1 MFKGIGMWWKV
12 LILLILGWVCVGA
25 WIFPA
30 PTPVEH
36 NADVFRIIYFHFPMA
51 ISTVVA
57 FGIGMYFSIRY
68 LVTRDLR
75 YDLKE
80 ALAARLGIIFCI
92 LTTISG
98 AIFAK
103 NTWGS
108 YWNWDPRETS
118 IFMLLL
124 VYAAYFALRSAVSD
138 SDQRA
143 NLSAVYSIL
152 GFVATIFLVF
162 IMPRIIP
169 GLHPGA
175 PKPTGASEGSVISF
189 SFETAIV
196 LFPSVLA
203 HVGLMI
209 WIYMLSIKIA
219 LHGKEYENG

>member
-1 MFKGIGMWWKV
+1 MWWKV
-12 LILLILGWVCVGA
+12 LILLVLSWVCVGA

-30 PTPVEH
+30 PTPVIF
-36 NADVFRIIYFHFPMA
+36 NADVFRIVYFHFPMA

-57 FGIGMYFSIRY
+57 FGVGMYFAIRY
-68 LVTRDLR
+68 LSTREMQ

-80 ALAARLGIIFCI
+80 SLAARLGLIFCV

-118 IFMLLL
+118 IFMLLM

-138 SDQRA
+138 PDQRA

-162 IMPRIIP
+162 IMPRLIP

-175 PKPTGASEGSVISF
+175 PKPTGVSEGSVISF
-189 SFETAIV
+189 STKTALV

-203 HVGLMI
+203 HIGIFL
-209 WIYMLSIKIA
+209 WIYKLSIDIA
-219 LHGKEYENG
+219 LRGRGYENG

>member
-1 MFKGIGMWWKV
+1 MWWKV
-12 LILLILGWVCVGA
+12 LIFLVMAWVCIGA

-30 PTPVEH
+30 PTPVKE
-36 NADVFRIIYFHFPMA
+36 NPEVFRIIYFHFPMA

-57 FGIGMYFSIRY
+57 FGIGMYYAVRY
-68 LVTRDLR
+68 LNTRDLS

-80 ALAARLGIIFCI
+80 MLAARIGIIFCI

-124 VYAAYFALRSAVSD
+124 VYAAYFALRTAVSD
-138 SDQRA
+138 PNQRA
-143 NLSAVYSIL
+143 NLSAAYSIL

-175 PKPTGASEGSVISF
+175 PKPTGVSEGSVISF
-189 SFETAIV
+189 STRTAIV

-203 HVGLMI
+203 HIGLML
-209 WIYMLSIKIA
+209 WIYLLSIKIA
-219 LHGKEYENG
+219 VYGREYENV

>member
-1 MFKGIGMWWKV
+1 MA
-12 LILLILGWVCVGA
+12 WVCIGA

-30 PTPVEH
+30 PTPVEF
-36 NADVFRIIYFHFPMA
+36 NSEVFRIIYFHFPMA
-51 ISTVVA
+51 ITTVVA
-57 FGIGMYFSIRY
+57 FGIGMYYAIKY
-68 LVTRDLR
+68 LRTRNLKYDLR
-75 YDLKE
+75 E
-80 ALAARLGIIFCI
+80 TLAARLGIIFCI

-103 NTWGS
+103 HTWGS

-138 SDQRA
+138 PDQKA

-175 PKPTGASEGSVISF
+175 PKPTGASEGSIITF
-189 SFETAIV
+189 SFETGAV

-203 HVGLMI
+203 HVGLML
-209 WIYMLSIKIA
+209 WIYMLSIKIS
-219 LHGKEYENG
+219 LSGKEYENV

>member
-1 MFKGIGMWWKV
+1 
-12 LILLILGWVCVGA
+12 
-25 WIFPA
+25 
-30 PTPVEH
+30 
-36 NADVFRIIYFHFPMA
+36 MA

-57 FGIGMYFSIRY
+57 FGVGMYYALRY
-68 LVTRDLR
+68 LSTRDMQ

-80 ALAARLGIIFCI
+80 SLAARLGIIFCV

-118 IFMLLL
+118 IFMLLM
-124 VYAAYFALRSAVSD
+124 VYAAYFALRSAVGD
-138 SDQRA
+138 PDQKA

-175 PKPTGASEGSVISF
+175 PKPTGVSEGSVISL
-189 SFETAIV
+189 STKTALV

-203 HVGLMI
+203 HIGLFL
-209 WIYMLSIKIA
+209 WIYKLSIDIA
-219 LHGKEYENG
+219 LRGREQENV

>member
-1 MFKGIGMWWKV
+1 
-12 LILLILGWVCVGA
+12 
-25 WIFPA
+25 
-30 PTPVEH
+30 
-36 NADVFRIIYFHFPMA
+36 MA

-57 FGIGMYFSIRY
+57 FGIGMYYAVRY
-68 LVTRDLR
+68 LNTRDLS

-80 ALAARLGIIFCI
+80 MLAARIGIIFCI

-124 VYAAYFALRSAVSD
+124 VYAAYFALRTAVSD
-138 SDQRA
+138 PNQRA
-143 NLSAVYSIL
+143 NLSAAYSIL

-175 PKPTGASEGSVISF
+175 PKPTGVSEGSVISF
-189 SFETAIV
+189 STRTAIV

-203 HVGLMI
+203 HIGLML
-209 WIYMLSIKIA
+209 WIYLLSIKIA
-219 LHGKEYENG
+219 VYGREYENV

>member
-1 MFKGIGMWWKV
+1 MWWKF
-12 LILLILGWVCVGA
+12 LILLVMAWVCVGA

-30 PTPVEH
+30 PTPVKF
-36 NADVFRIIYFHFPMA
+36 NADVFRIIYFHFPLA
-51 ISTVVA
+51 IATVVA
-57 FGIGMYFSIRY
+57 FGIGLYYAIRY
-68 LVTRDLR
+68 LSTRDLK
-75 YDLKE
+75 YDLRE
-80 ALAARLGIIFCI
+80 MLAARLGIIFCI

-103 NTWGS
+103 HTWGS

-124 VYAAYFALRSAVSD
+124 VYAAYFALRSAVND
-138 SDQRA
+138 PDQRA
-143 NLSAVYSIL
+143 NLSAAYSIL

-175 PKPTGASEGSVISF
+175 PKPTGVSEGPIISF
-189 SFETAIV
+189 SFKTAIV

-203 HVGLMI
+203 HIGLML
-209 WIYMLSIKIA
+209 WIYILSIRIA
-219 LHGKEYENG
+219 LSGKEYENG

>member
-1 MFKGIGMWWKV
+1 MWLKI
-12 LILLILGWVCVGA
+12 LILLVISWVCIGA
-25 WIFPA
+25 WIFPP
-30 PTPVEH
+30 PTPVKSDPE
-36 NADVFRIIYFHFPMA
+36 VFRIIYFHFPMA
-51 ISTVVA
+51 IGTVVA
-57 FGIGMYFSIRY
+57 FGIGMFYSIRY
-68 LVTRDLR
+68 LVTKNLK

-80 ALAARLGIIFCI
+80 SIAARLGIIFCI

-138 SDQRA
+138 PDQKA

-175 PKPTGASEGSVISF
+175 PKPTGVSEGSVISF
-189 SFETAIV
+189 SLKTASV
-196 LFPSVLA
+196 LIPSVLA
-203 HVGLMI
+203 HLGLLI
-209 WIYMLSIKIA
+209 WIYKLSIDVSLA
-219 LHGKEYENG
+219 NKEHTDG